1 MHTPWRH
8 LALVQ
13 SRTKVMSGTNPC
25 LQQVASPSHRVL
37 FSKSPRHHTLFSPA
51 SRLAVSTSPSFLSTS
66 PSLLSTSLNILY
78 TSPNTFSTS
87 PSQGH
92 HPTADIRFSR
102 EHHMADSRLPLQI
115 PKQSTYSY
123 NRLISTQHMP
133 VSSSSHLAHADLTRH
148 WQEPDS
154 VRNRT
159 R

>member
-8 LALVQ
+8 PALVQ
-13 SRTKVMSGTNPC
+13 SRTKVMPGTNPC
-25 LQQVASPSHRVL
+25 LQQVASPSHLV
-37 FSKSPRHHTLFSPA
+37 FFNKSPRHHTLSSPA

-66 PSLLSTSLNILY
+66 PNILY

-92 HPTADIRFSR
+92 HPTADIMFSR

-133 VSSSSHLAHADLTRH
+133 VSSSSRLAHAHLTRH
-148 WQEPDS
+148 WQERDS